1 MKSVVFNI
9 HDVVLLLL
17 AAECAM
23 LAIFLLVHRRVTIS
37 PLLLAMF
44 AFLNGMIALDTLIF
58 WGAEVRRQMFDAFP
72 DMFFLLGLGVFFE
85 GPVLY
90 WFTRSMLG
98 RDFSFRLPDT
108 LHLLP
113 AIAAPAYLYF
123 VYYSQPEDIQ
133 RALVLDFQIF
143 QVPFYHVFVTAQ
155 KIIVIIYGMAS
166 LLRLRKHAMTLKD
179 NYVNDGADFAW
190 LRLLIVCF
198 LLAWLWN
205 FLAHLAGMYAGG
217 GLSDL
222 MGILG
227 NYLVLVLINVLLFY
241 ILVHPEVL
249 ARLWGGSGEWRRSRP
264 TLK

>member
-9 HDVVLLLL
+9 HDVALLLL

-23 LAIFLLVHRRVTIS
+23 LAIFLLIHRRVTIS
-37 PLLLAMF
+37 PLLLALF
-44 AFLNGMIALDTLIF
+44 AFLNGLIALDTLIF

-72 DMFFLLGLGVFFE
+72 DMFFLLGLAVFLQ

-90 WFTRSMLG
+90 WFTRSMVG

-113 AIAAPAYLYF
+113 AIAAPVYLYF
-123 VYYSQPEDIQ
+123 VYYGQPEEIQ

-143 QVPFYHVFVTAQ
+143 QTPFFNAFVTAQ
-155 KIIVIIYGMAS
+155 RIIVIIYGIAC
-166 LLRLRKHAMTLKD
+166 LLLLKAYGKILKSD
-179 NYVNDGADFAW
+179 HLNDGADFAW

-198 LLAWLWN
+198 LYAWTWI
-205 FLAHLAGMYAGG
+205 FLAHLVGMFVGG
-217 GLSDL
+217 VLSDL

-227 NYLVLVLINVLLFY
+227 NYLFLVLINVLLFY
-241 ILVHPEVL
+241 VLVHPGVL
-249 ARLWGGSGEWRRSRP
+249 AKLWGGSGSWKRRAGQ
-264 TLK
+264 L